1 MLVVYCSVLDWNEIR
16 GAYTL
21 TQMPR
26 MAAADTHVG
35 MIPADMYRSAEGVF
49 FWETT
54 AVGSCSVF
62 EVQSLVDL
70 EMRHVVS
77 NLPSPTYAM
86 STYAVFALHWKMRQ
100 DASLTLV
107 S

>member
-1 MLVVYCSVLDWNEIR
+1 MLIVYCGVLDWNEIR

-35 MIPADMYRSAEGVF
+35 MIPADMYRSAEDAF

-54 AVGSCSVF
+54 ACCSVF

-77 NLPSPTYAM
+77 NLPSPTYAT
-86 STYAVFALHWKMRQ
+86 STSFLALHWKMRQ
-100 DASLTLV
+100 DASITLV
-107 S
+107 P